1 MISFFFFFFNDFGSK
16 LSTNHIIII
25 LVAHNE
31 KPMDIIILQK
41 INHLIYKFL
50 SPPKV
55 TFSKLILYIY
65 IYIYIYNFWINNSSF
80 SDKFSSP

>member
-1 MISFFFFFFNDFGSK
+1 MISFFFFFNDFGSK

-25 LVAHNE
+25 LVAHNQ

-41 INHLIYKFL
+41 INQLIYKFL

-55 TFSKLILYIY
+55 TFSKLISYHIY
-65 IYIYIYNFWINNSSF
+65 IYITFGLITAHFPISF
-80 SDKFSSP
+80 LLLKN